1 MKIQKTK
8 DYIFYSEFEDELIIF
23 TIYADWLKNDDE
35 TISKKYILN
44 LEFKE
49 DIEIKINNE
58 KVVEFQTIFTD
69 EYTAYYEY
77 YTFLLRYVLTML
89 GN

>member
-35 TISKKYILN
+35 TISKKFILN

-49 DIEIKINNE
+49 DIEIIIYGEKITD
-58 KVVEFQTIFTD
+58 FQTVYTD

-77 YTFLLRYVLTML
+77 YTFLLKYVSAML
-89 GN
+89 EN

>member
-35 TISKKYILN
+35 TISKKFILN

-49 DIEIKINNE
+49 DIEIINADEKIT
-58 KVVEFQTIFTD
+58 EFQTVYTD
-69 EYTAYYEY
+69 EFIAYYEY
-77 YTFLLRYVLTML
+77 YTFLLYYVSTML
-89 GN
+89 KN

>member
-49 DIEIKINNE
+49 DIEIIIADE
-58 KVVEFQTIFTD
+58 KVTEFQTVYTD
-69 EYTAYYEY
+69 EFTAYYEY
-77 YTFLLRYVLTML
+77 YTFLLYYVSTML
-89 GN
+89 KN

>member
-1 MKIQKTK
+1 MKLPKTK

-35 TISKKYILN
+35 TISKKFILN

-49 DIEIKINNE
+49 DIEIIINGKKITD
-58 KVVEFQTIFTD
+58 FQTVYTD

-77 YTFLLRYVLTML
+77 YTFISQYVLTML
-89 GN
+89 SN

>member
-35 TISKKYILN
+35 KISKKFILN

-49 DIEIKINNE
+49 DIEIIINGENIT
-58 KVVEFQTIFTD
+58 EFQTVYTD

-77 YTFLLRYVLTML
+77 YTFILQYVLTML
-89 GN
+89 EN